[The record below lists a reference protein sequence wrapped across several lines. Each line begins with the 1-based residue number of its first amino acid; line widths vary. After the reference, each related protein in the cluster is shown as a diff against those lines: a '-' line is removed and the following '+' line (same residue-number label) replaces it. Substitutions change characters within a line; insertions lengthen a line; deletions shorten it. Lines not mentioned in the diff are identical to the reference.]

1 MKTFKGWFQNSYHS
15 FDAYL
20 SADVLWQAYEAEV
33 AKAEEKSDSDDDE
46 EDDDDSEAGDAADK
60 DASVA
65 DDEGD

>member
-1 MKTFKGWFQNSYHS
+1 M
-15 FDAYL
+15 
-20 SADVLWQAYEAEV
+20 